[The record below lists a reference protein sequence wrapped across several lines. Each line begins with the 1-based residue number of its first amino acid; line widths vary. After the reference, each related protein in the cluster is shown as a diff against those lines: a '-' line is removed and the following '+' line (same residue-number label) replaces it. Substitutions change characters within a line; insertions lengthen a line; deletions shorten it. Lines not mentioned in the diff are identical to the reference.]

1 MMAEWPRQSPL
12 DIALR
17 GACPRCGRGRLFG
30 GMLRVVDRCSVCDLD
45 LRGNDAGDGPAVF
58 VILGL
63 GALIMIGVFW
73 VEFRFEPPWW
83 VHVLIWGPLTVG
95 LSVWLLRVLKAWL
108 VMQQFTHRSTALDDS
123 DGA

>member
-1 MMAEWPRQSPL
+1 MADWPRQSPL
-12 DIALR
+12 DIALP

-30 GMLRVVDRCSVCDLD
+30 GVLRVVDRCAVCDLD

-63 GALIMIGVFW
+63 GTLIMIGVFW

-83 VHVLIWGPLTVG
+83 VHVLLWRPITVG
-95 LSVWLLRVLKAWL
+95 LAVWLLRVLKAWL
-108 VMQQFTHRSTALDDS
+108 VMQQYTHRSTGL
-123 DGA
+123 DGAHEL